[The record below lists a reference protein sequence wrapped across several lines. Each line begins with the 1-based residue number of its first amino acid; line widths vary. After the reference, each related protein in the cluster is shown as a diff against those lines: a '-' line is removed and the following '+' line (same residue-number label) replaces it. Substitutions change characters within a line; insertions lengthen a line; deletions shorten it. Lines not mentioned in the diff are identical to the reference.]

1 MALAALIA
9 AYHESGEPGHLRAT
23 LPLAGRTVI
32 ERQARLAAAAG
43 AAPVIVVVERMPA
56 ALSAA
61 IERLRRD
68 HIPVQ
73 IVRSAEEAAEA
84 VDAYDHILLIG
95 DGAIAGRSQLARLAE
110 VEGAAVLTVPD
121 GSHGEL
127 YERIDAGSRWA
138 GVAAIDGAMLRE
150 TAGMLR
156 DWDLQSTLLRRT
168 LQAGAIH
175 LVAEGPVAILDRD
188 EDLDLLERRIVADAD
203 EARGGWTDR
212 LLAPLE
218 RIGTAF
224 LMGSRLSPQLLG
236 FAAALLT
243 GLGAIAFYFHY
254 NWSGLCGLLLAT
266 PMEGMARRLARLRMQ
281 DGVRQSWWAYL
292 VQLFS
297 AAAMVL
303 LAYGFAATHGW
314 GLILVAFMALAF
326 LIALEIEKAGRRV
339 RGAMFMAERKGM
351 AWLIVPFAAFGYWH
365 WGLGALLAY
374 AAASFFWAQR
384 EAHSAPAAQED

>member
-127 YERIDAGSRWA
+127 
-138 GVAAIDGAMLRE
+138 
-150 TAGMLR
+150 
-156 DWDLQSTLLRRT
+156 
-168 LQAGAIH
+168 
-175 LVAEGPVAILDRD
+175 
-188 EDLDLLERRIVADAD
+188 
-203 EARGGWTDR
+203 
-212 LLAPLE
+212 
-218 RIGTAF
+218 
-224 LMGSRLSPQLLG
+224 
-236 FAAALLT
+236 
-243 GLGAIAFYFHY
+243 
-254 NWSGLCGLLLAT
+254 
-266 PMEGMARRLARLRMQ
+266 
-281 DGVRQSWWAYL
+281 
-292 VQLFS
+292 
-297 AAAMVL
+297 
-303 LAYGFAATHGW
+303 
-314 GLILVAFMALAF
+314 
-326 LIALEIEKAGRRV
+326 
-339 RGAMFMAERKGM
+339 
-351 AWLIVPFAAFGYWH
+351 
-365 WGLGALLAY
+365 
-374 AAASFFWAQR
+374 
-384 EAHSAPAAQED
+384 